1 MTEGQNARQE
11 EGKPKKRKE
20 QKPYGGKDL
29 GLRFKDKGRD
39 LKETVAYKNGE
50 WMPKSQVTIELGD
63 RGFYLG
69 DAVFDLFRTFNG
81 RPFRIKDHIDRFFR
95 SAQFARLDPGFTPD
109 ELTALTLECVERN
122 EQLRSE
128 FGDWSVWFSV
138 TRGLAGW
145 RTLDA
150 KPTFVVYAGE
160 VPFYTFADQYAD
172 GASAVITRSRNHTH
186 QSLDPKVKHTSRM
199 HLNLSDLEARDIDPA
214 AWPIMLDMEGNI
226 AEGSGSNVFVVSGS
240 SIKTPSDATILR
252 GVTRDVVIELA
263 VTAGNS
269 SRALVESRARKH
281 DKYQWIADAVN
292 RSECA
297 WTCEL
302 LCISIGS
309 VGYVDLQTLDSVSSV
324 LGKIGVKRNN
334 ARRLLGSMARVAC
347 TRSMGI
353 IHTERCNFAAS
364 FTQ

>member
-1 MTEGQNARQE
+1 MTEGQNARKE
-11 EGKPKKRKE
+11 EGKPKKGKE

-69 DAVFDLFRTFNG
+69 DAVFDLFRTFDG

-199 HLNLSDLEARDIDPA
+199 HLNLSDLEARDVDPT

-263 VTAGNS
+263 DQLGIPLSEEAIQPYDVYTADEVFFTS
-269 SRALVESRARKH
+269 
-281 DKYQWIADAVN
+281 
-292 RSECA
+292 
-297 WTCEL
+297 TPF
-302 LCISIGS
+302 
-309 VGYVDLQTLDSVSSV
+309 SV
-324 LGKIGVKRNN
+324 LPVTSVDRREIGDGRPGPI
-334 ARRLLGSMARVAC
+334 ATRLLAAFSELAGIDIVDQAQRYKDAR
-347 TRSMGI
+347 SD
-353 IHTERCNFAAS
+353 N
-364 FTQ
+364 

>member
-1 MTEGQNARQE
+1 M
-11 EGKPKKRKE
+11 
-20 QKPYGGKDL
+20 
-29 GLRFKDKGRD
+29 
-39 LKETVAYKNGE
+39 KETVAYKNGE
-50 WMPKSQVTIELGD
+50 WMPRSQVTIELGD

-69 DAVFDLFRTFNG
+69 DAVFDLFRTFDG
-81 RPFRIKDHIDRFFR
+81 RPFRIKEHIDRFFR

-109 ELTALTLECVERN
+109 ELTALTVECVERN
-122 EQLRSE
+122 EHLRSE

-226 AEGSGSNVFVVSGS
+226 AEGSGSNVFVVSDGAM
-240 SIKTPSDATILR
+240 KTPSDATILR

-263 VTAGNS
+263 DQMGIPLCEEPIQPYDVYTADEVFFTS
-269 SRALVESRARKH
+269 
-281 DKYQWIADAVN
+281 
-292 RSECA
+292 
-297 WTCEL
+297 TPF
-302 LCISIGS
+302 
-309 VGYVDLQTLDSVSSV
+309 SV
-324 LGKIGVKRNN
+324 LPVTSVDRREIGDGRPGAVASRLLAAFSELAGIDVVDQALRHQN
-334 ARRLLGSMARVAC
+334 ARSD
-347 TRSMGI
+347 
-353 IHTERCNFAAS
+353 N
-364 FTQ
+364 

>member
-1 MTEGQNARQE
+1 M
-11 EGKPKKRKE
+11 
-20 QKPYGGKDL
+20 
-29 GLRFKDKGRD
+29 
-39 LKETVAYKNGE
+39 KETVAYKNGE
-50 WMPKSQVTIELGD
+50 WMPRSQVTIELGD

-69 DAVFDLFRTFNG
+69 DAVFDLFRTFDG

-109 ELTALTLECVERN
+109 ELTALTQECVERN
-122 EQLRSE
+122 EPLRSE

-150 KPTFVVYAGE
+150 RPTFVVYAGE

-214 AWPIMLDMEGNI
+214 AWPIMLDMDGNI
-226 AEGSGSNVFVVSGS
+226 AEGSGANVFVVSDGA
-240 SIKTPSDATILR
+240 IRTPSDSTILR

-263 VTAGNS
+263 DQMDIPLSEEPIQPYDVYTADEVFFTS
-269 SRALVESRARKH
+269 
-281 DKYQWIADAVN
+281 
-292 RSECA
+292 
-297 WTCEL
+297 TPF
-302 LCISIGS
+302 
-309 VGYVDLQTLDSVSSV
+309 SV
-324 LGKIGVKRNN
+324 LPVTSVDRREIGDGRPGPV
-334 ARRLLGSMARVAC
+334 ATRLLAAFSELAGLDVVDQALRFKDAR
-347 TRSMGI
+347 SD
-353 IHTERCNFAAS
+353 N
-364 FTQ
+364 

>member
-1 MTEGQNARQE
+1 MTEGQNARKE
-11 EGKPKKRKE
+11 EGKPKKHKE

-29 GLRFKDKGRD
+29 GLRFKDKGRA

-69 DAVFDLFRTFNG
+69 DAVFDLFRTFDG

-160 VPFYTFADQYAD
+160 VPFYTFADQYED

-199 HLNLSDLEARDIDPA
+199 HLNLSDLEARDVDPT

-263 VTAGNS
+263 DQLGIPLSEEAIQPYDVYTADEVFFTS
-269 SRALVESRARKH
+269 
-281 DKYQWIADAVN
+281 
-292 RSECA
+292 
-297 WTCEL
+297 TPF
-302 LCISIGS
+302 
-309 VGYVDLQTLDSVSSV
+309 SV
-324 LGKIGVKRNN
+324 LPVTSVDRREIGDGRPGPI
-334 ARRLLGSMARVAC
+334 ATRLLAAFSELAGIDIVDQAQRYKDAR
-347 TRSMGI
+347 SD
-353 IHTERCNFAAS
+353 N
-364 FTQ
+364 

>member
-1 MTEGQNARQE
+1 MTKGQNA
-11 EGKPKKRKE
+11 KKE
-20 QKPYGGKDL
+20 S
-29 GLRFKDKGRD
+29 
-39 LKETVAYKNGE
+39 LKETTAYKNGE
-50 WMPKSQVTIELGD
+50 WLPKSQVTIELGD

-69 DAVFDLFRTFNG
+69 DAVFDLFRTFDG

-95 SAQFARLDPGFTPD
+95 SAQFARLDPGFTPE

-122 EQLRSE
+122 EHLRSQ

-199 HLNLSDLEARDIDPA
+199 HLNLSDLEARDIDQA
-214 AWPIMLDMEGNI
+214 AWPIMLDMDGNI
-226 AEGSGSNVFVVSGS
+226 AEGSGSNVFVVSDGVM
-240 SIKTPSDATILR
+240 KTPSDATILR

-263 VTAGNS
+263 DQMNIPISEEAVQPYDVYTADEVFFTS
-269 SRALVESRARKH
+269 
-281 DKYQWIADAVN
+281 
-292 RSECA
+292 
-297 WTCEL
+297 TPF
-302 LCISIGS
+302 
-309 VGYVDLQTLDSVSSV
+309 SV
-324 LGKIGVKRNN
+324 LPVTSVDRREIGNGRPGPVAARLLAAFSELAGMDIVDQALRYKN
-334 ARRLLGSMARVAC
+334 ARD
-347 TRSMGI
+347 
-353 IHTERCNFAAS
+353 N
-364 FTQ
+364 

>member
-1 MTEGQNARQE
+1 MTEGQNARKE

-69 DAVFDLFRTFNG
+69 DAVFDLFRTFDG

-199 HLNLSDLEARDIDPA
+199 HLNLSDLEARDVDPT

-252 GVTRDVVIELA
+252 GVTRDVVIELSDQLGIPLSEEA
-263 VTAGNS
+263 IQPYDVYTADEVFFTS
-269 SRALVESRARKH
+269 
-281 DKYQWIADAVN
+281 
-292 RSECA
+292 
-297 WTCEL
+297 TPF
-302 LCISIGS
+302 
-309 VGYVDLQTLDSVSSV
+309 SV
-324 LGKIGVKRNN
+324 LPVTSVDRREIGDGRPGPI
-334 ARRLLGSMARVAC
+334 ATRLLAAFSELAGIDIVDQAQRYKDAR
-347 TRSMGI
+347 SD
-353 IHTERCNFAAS
+353 N
-364 FTQ
+364 